1 MSVDKKIKS
10 SKGLLFFCGSVC
22 LIVGMTMILVWW
34 RDVATLFRGGIGVLL
49 ALGGLLL
56 LYMVKE

>member
-1 MSVDKKIKS
+1 MSLDKKIKS

-34 RDVATLFRGGIGVLL
+34 REVMVLFRGGMGIFL
-49 ALGGLLL
+49 ALGGMLL